1 MGCRGYLV
9 ENGFPRVSRHSPTTI
24 TTNNNFINPFLF
36 QELNYL
42 MGELIER
49 IQHLRKNNEEE
60 IKGLA
65 TLHNSK

>member
-1 MGCRGYLV
+1 M
-9 ENGFPRVSRHSPTTI
+9 
-24 TTNNNFINPFLF
+24 NPFLF